1 MSVER
6 IFRTYMQERWFG
18 VLETAVT
25 DDPRGIQGVADRLG
39 RGCGR
44 SALSLILSGAYP
56 AQPGKVARRVLE
68 VYDAY
73 RCPYLGCDVQASFCL
88 ETQRGPVPTWDPAAL
103 DLRRCCQTCPHQ
115 PPAASGDQP

>member
-1 MSVER
+1 MGPK

-18 VLETAVT
+18 VLEAAVEA
-25 DDPRGIQGVADRLG
+25 DPRGLQGVADRLG

-44 SALSLILSGAYP
+44 TALSLILSGA

-73 RCPYLGCDVQASFCL
+73 RCP
-88 ETQRGPVPTWDPAAL
+88 VPTCPH
-103 DLRRCCQTCPHQ
+103 QTCPHQ
-115 PPAASGDQP
+115 PLKEGDPA